1 MAKFTIDGEFPTTS
15 FSYSNGSER
24 TIDFTNSTI
33 DASSY
38 SWDFGDGTTSTEES
52 PTHQYDERKEYVV
65 ILTSTNDCG
74 SISKTREVVVLD
86 CAPTD
91 MPVAEFGLVQTG
103 DVFTLT
109 NLSTNADSFL
119 WTLGDGSTSE
129 ESDITY
135 KYDESG
141 QYKISLEAS
150 NICGSSI
157 YTETIDYTV
166 LSVDFSEDIAIY
178 PNPFLEGFSI
188 NLDKAMSMQIFDT
201 SGKRIKTQFLERGE
215 NKIKLKT
222 VKSGVYLLKLSDQSS
237 TKTIRLIKSSR

>member
-1 MAKFTIDGEFPTTS
+1 
-15 FSYSNGSER
+15 
-24 TIDFTNSTI
+24 
-33 DASSY
+33 
-38 SWDFGDGTTSTEES
+38 
-52 PTHQYDERKEYVV
+52 
-65 ILTSTNDCG
+65 
-74 SISKTREVVVLD
+74 
-86 CAPTD
+86 
-91 MPVAEFGLVQTG
+91 LVQTG